1 MGLTRWVKIMVGGM
15 LGYSGCIHCKMPWRY
30 VAAKKIMY
38 SSSQSMSPL
47 CIRCFEGLP
56 IEKIDYYIKK
66 LVRSWD
72 LKKEETDGVIASAR
86 KEARRMKER
95 LSARS
100 LKIKS

>member
-1 MGLTRWVKIMVGGM
+1 MGLIRRIKIAVGGM

-30 VAAKKIMY
+30 VAAKKVMY
-38 SSSQSMSPL
+38 SSSEGMSPL
-47 CIRCFEGLP
+47 CIRCFEDLP

-66 LVRSWD
+66 VVRSWGRD
-72 LKKEETDGVIASAR
+72 KHETAGIIASAR